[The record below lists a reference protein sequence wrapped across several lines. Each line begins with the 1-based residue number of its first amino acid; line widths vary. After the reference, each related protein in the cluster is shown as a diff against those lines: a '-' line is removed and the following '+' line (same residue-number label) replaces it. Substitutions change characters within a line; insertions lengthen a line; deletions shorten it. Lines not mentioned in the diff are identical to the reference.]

1 MLAPG
6 LGTPLHPALM
16 CRRDWMLDFRVS
28 MSPPP
33 ELQHSTY
40 DLRNPP
46 NPPIPLLFQHTLNR
60 IVLVLQLL
68 LSPPLLTRER
78 THGEPPETSTRRAS
92 NCTARLFSFPS
103 PSAHLSWASFPSS
116 RLGSVYFYTHTPSFV
131 PFTCTG
137 LSQGCFSPILSL
149 IVGLVYPEH
158 LKRPS
163 PNRSS
168 KGQTTSHKSNS
179 LGDHKRLRQDHHR
192 LAPALLTSVQNFLL
206 PSRHT
211 RLSLPQSK
219 PSNRTRN

>member
-1 MLAPG
+1 MDPGSILFFVPGDALMLAPG

-16 CRRDWMLDFRVS
+16 CRRDWLLDFRVS

-92 NCTARLFSFPS
+92 NCTARLFSFPF
-103 PSAHLSWASFPSS
+103 PVGASFLGLLSLVTAWVCVLLHTYAIICSIYMYRPFS
-116 RLGSVYFYTHTPSFV
+116 RL
-131 PFTCTG
+131 
-137 LSQGCFSPILSL
+137 L
-149 IVGLVYPEH
+149 
-158 LKRPS
+158 
-163 PNRSS
+163 
-168 KGQTTSHKSNS
+168 
-179 LGDHKRLRQDHHR
+179 
-192 LAPALLTSVQNFLL
+192 
-206 PSRHT
+206 
-211 RLSLPQSK
+211 
-219 PSNRTRN
+219 